1 MQSKKLRMILQKELH
16 PISISDA
23 ENIFKFERLADHE
36 ISKINKDYPS
46 GLLNITILWNA
57 IY

>member
-1 MQSKKLRMILQKELH
+1 MKSKKLRMILQKELH
-16 PISISDA
+16 LISMSDA

-57 IY
+57 IH